1 MREEGFKHVG
11 AWISPELVEALDQLG
26 AEQDRSRAW
35 MTRRAI
41 QNYIDNS
48 GD

>member
-1 MREEGFKHVG
+1 MREEGFKKVEV
-11 AWISPELVEALDQLG
+11 WLSPELIEALDQLG

-41 QNYIDNS
+41 HNYVDKS